1 MQRQLD
7 KHKVVGHST
16 GKILTKFWRVM
27 GAAAMIMM
35 GFTLYMVID
44 EVDGDEGMLLL
55 RYVLEYLEFKARRSL
70 ST

>member
-35 GFTLYMVID
+35 GSLYMVID
-44 EVDGDEGMLLL
+44 EVDEDEGRLLL